1 MDGTAGFNWV
11 VVRDDHAC
19 EPSLAERERFTV
31 LEVDLDHLES
41 IVFPDVIETRDVSI
55 DGDDGV
61 ALVQEPA
68 GMATRAAGD
77 VEHRTSARDQGCK
90 ADDPR

>member
-1 MDGTAGFNWV
+1 
-11 VVRDDHAC
+11 
-19 EPSLAERERFTV
+19 
-31 LEVDLDHLES
+31 
-41 IVFPDVIETRDVSI
+41 VFPDVIETRDVSI
-55 DGDDGV
+55 DGDDVV